1 MKFEI
6 RSGPNSLLRFFQ
18 VCPFILTSSA
28 LKSINHELL
37 DHNTQDPDTHAK
49 HALAKINICRILYC
63 SLNFLYKTPISLLS
77 LFHKIHN
84 FQILKKIEILKYK
97 H

>member
-6 RSGPNSLLRFFQ
+6 RSGPSSLLRLFQ

-28 LKSINHELL
+28 FKSINHELP

-49 HALAKINICRILYC
+49 HVLAKINICRI
-63 SLNFLYKTPISLLS
+63 
-77 LFHKIHN
+77 
-84 FQILKKIEILKYK
+84 
-97 H
+97 